1 MEKNENN
8 KPDFN
13 YLVRA
18 AAGGNEEAFREIY
31 ESISSKMYAICI
43 RYAGNRADANDWYQD
58 GFFKLISNLPNFRG
72 DGSFEGWARKVFIG
86 VCIDQLKKKI
96 VPLIPIDT
104 ELNIAINDSVYDKL
118 SLDDLFKVIQ
128 QLPDFARTIIN
139 LALIEGYS
147 HAEIAE
153 MLSITEEGSRS
164 QLFRARQLM
173 KKMIQA
179 DDGNKGTIY

>member
-1 MEKNENN
+1 MEKNENR
-8 KPDFN
+8 KLDFN
-13 YLVRA
+13 HLVKA

-31 ESISSKMYAICI
+31 ESISTKMYAICI
-43 RYAGNRADANDWYQD
+43 RYAGNKSDANDWYQD
-58 GFFKLISNLPNFRG
+58 GFFKLISNLSHFRG

-96 VPLIPIDT
+96 IPLVPIDT
-104 ELNIAINDSVYDKL
+104 DLNIAINDSIYDKL
-118 SLDDLFKVIQ
+118 SLDDLVKVVQ

-147 HAEIAE
+147 HAEIAD

-173 KKMIQA
+173 KKMIQSE
-179 DDGNKGTIY
+179 DGKNGTIY